1 MDMEKIKFIDQ
12 LKFDDRGL
20 IPCIAQDVEN
30 GQVLM
35 MAYMN
40 QESVKKTIETGI
52 ATYYSRSR
60 KKLWVK
66 GESSGHTQEI
76 KELWFDCDSDCL
88 LIKVKQNVAACHVGY
103 RSCFF
108 NRVRDGVVEEIGE
121 KLFSEEKVYGS
132 GS

>member
-1 MDMEKIKFIDQ
+1 MEKIKFIDQ

-20 IPCIAQDVEN
+20 IPCIAQDAEN

-40 QESVKKTIETGI
+40 QESLQKTVETGI

-76 KELWFDCDSDCL
+76 KELWFDCDADCV

-108 NRVRDGVVEEIGE
+108 NRVQDGQVTQIGE

>member
-1 MDMEKIKFIDQ
+1 MRSTAFINQ

-20 IPCIAQDVEN
+20 IPCIAQDADN

-40 QESVKKTIETGI
+40 RESIEKTLETGI
-52 ATYYSRSR
+52 VTYYSRSR

-66 GESSGHTQEI
+66 GESSGHTQEV
-76 KELWFDCDSDCL
+76 KEIYFDCDADCL

-108 NRVRDGVVEEIGE
+108 NHVGEAGVEEVGE
-121 KLFSEEKVYGS
+121 KVFSEEKVYGTKP
-132 GS
+132 